1 VRKVLIALVVLAL
14 VYGLYS
20 AVRANGAADRA
31 EADARPLFV
40 PIIVTGS
47 VQPVNGQVVLYKA
60 TNMHENPMNFRLSI
74 YNDTESVPGV
84 HKDFMK
90 VPGGHSV
97 SYVYE
102 PPKSELTL
110 GAATV
115 EAPAAVR
122 ATFAPVPADDPGA
135 VRKLVVNV
143 QLMRVVPGANGAP
156 ATLDNPIIVPLE
168 HCNFEPRGF
177 VPYTGGRWY
186 WNCAPDIFPMDEMWR
201 LPGQNRR

>member
-1 VRKVLIALVVLAL
+1 MKKTLIALVVLAV
-14 VYGLYS
+14 VYGIFS

-40 PIIVTGS
+40 PLIVTGS
-47 VQPVNGQVVLYKA
+47 VQPVSGQVVLYKA

-74 YNDTESVPGV
+74 YSDTESVPGV

-90 VPGGHSV
+90 VPGGHTV

-102 PPKSELTL
+102 PPQAELVL
-110 GAATV
+110 GATTV
-115 EAPAAVR
+115 AVPASVR
-122 ATFAPVPADDPGA
+122 ATFGPVPADDPGA
-135 VRKLVVNV
+135 IRKLVVNV
-143 QLMRVVPGANGAP
+143 QLMRVQPGANGAP
-156 ATLDNPIIVPLE
+156 ASLDAPTIVPLE

-186 WNCAPDIFPMDEMWR
+186 WNCAPDIYPIDEMWR
-201 LPGQNRR
+201 MPGQNRR